1 MVSWATVVVAVCLV
15 FLVYFGYRGIKY
27 ALTTKDLPDPA
38 EGDYEIKVVGK
49 TGKGQLLAVM
59 TPRKVEDEKEST

>member
-27 ALTTKDLPDPA
+27 AFMTKDLPDPE
-38 EGDYEIKVVGK
+38 EGDYEIKVVGR
-49 TGKGQLLAVM
+49 TVKGQLLAVM